1 MSPEIQALIDRVE
14 RMRRELVLD
23 RIRRFDLEYPV
34 GHSEREARMPREIRQ
49 LMQTIEN
56 GA

>member
-34 GHSEREARMPREIRQ
+34 GHSERESRMPREIRQ